1 MAFIFD
7 CKHPILFLCMWCP
20 FLSSFWSGSDITWK
34 NASKG
39 STSYWWNIDG
49 SLHFCH
55 ISVIYRR
62 INTSDKRAVRV
73 FFSSPIMP
81 FTSSHVSVA
90 CRTTL
95 FRLHRYQLSSSKFSS
110 SNMRLYLQFMYFSF
124 EDLCCWLSWVIWKCL
139 CMACTQRLVWKHCTF
154 CYF

>member
-1 MAFIFD
+1 
-7 CKHPILFLCMWCP
+7 MWCP
-20 FLSSFWSGSDITWK
+20 FLSPFWSGSNNTWK
-34 NASKG
+34 NVSKG

-81 FTSSHVSVA
+81 FTSSHVSIVS
-90 CRTTL
+90 RTSYSGSIVTNFPHL
-95 FRLHRYQLSSSKFSS
+95 ILCLKYKALI
-110 SNMRLYLQFMYFSF
+110 YLIFMYFSF
-124 EDLCCWLSWVIWKCL
+124 KDLSWVIWKCL
-139 CMACTQRLVWKHCTF
+139 CGACTQRLVWKHCTF